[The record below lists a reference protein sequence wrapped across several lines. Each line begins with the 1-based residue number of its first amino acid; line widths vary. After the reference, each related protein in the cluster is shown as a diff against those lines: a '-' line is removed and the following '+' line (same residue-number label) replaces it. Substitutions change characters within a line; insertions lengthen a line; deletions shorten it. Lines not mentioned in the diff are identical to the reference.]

1 MAAQPD
7 DKALTDRMIQVGNIV
22 GINVYDHVIINAK
35 TEDYLSFADVGLME
49 ELRKSTAWIPKFQQV
64 KQIRAMAKAEGAKQ
78 RDKEIART
86 MKKNKVSADLISK
99 FTGLSL
105 EEIKSLK

>member
-1 MAAQPD
+1 
-7 DKALTDRMIQVGNIV
+7 
-22 GINVYDHVIINAK
+22 
-35 TEDYLSFADVGLME
+35 
-49 ELRKSTAWIPKFQQV
+49 
-64 KQIRAMAKAEGAKQ
+64 MAKAEGAKQ